1 MYQVT
6 TAKQII
12 KYFSTSTVNYILSK
26 IRIENSKLISIF
38 KSKLIFFICSIQS
51 DINKI
56 FNTKGLKFLTCLR
69 LSLSLLNKHKF
80 RHFNF
85 QDFMNPLCSCSLE
98 IEDTSYYLLHSHY
111 FYHQWIDFR
120 SSEKPICNPT
130 LSPCLILTKKYKI
143 LQYAAILV
151 FDENKNRFVLEATI
165 NYIKNSERFSETIFE

>member
-51 DINKI
+51 DVNKI

-111 FYHQWIDFR
+111 FYHQWIDCM
-120 SSEKPICNPT
+120 SSEKSIYNPP
-130 LSPCLILTKKYKI
+130 LSRCLILTKKYKI
-143 LQYAAILV
+143 LQYATILV
-151 FDENKNRFVLEATI
+151 FDKNKNRFVLEATI
-165 NYIKNSERFSETIFE
+165 NYIKNSERFSESIFE